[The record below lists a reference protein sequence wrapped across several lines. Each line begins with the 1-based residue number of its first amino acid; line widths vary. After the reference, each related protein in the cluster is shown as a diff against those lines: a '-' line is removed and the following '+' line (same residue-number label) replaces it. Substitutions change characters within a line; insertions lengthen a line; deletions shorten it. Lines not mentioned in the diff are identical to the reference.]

1 MDVDSKLEI
10 RRDKLWL
17 IVDIPEEPSYD
28 NIIDN
33 EAMPRW
39 TLNRYNR
46 KWLLGNFACFY
57 LGDYIRIHV

>member
-33 EAMPRW
+33 EAMPR
-39 TLNRYNR
+39 
-46 KWLLGNFACFY
+46 
-57 LGDYIRIHV
+57 